1 MKVSFN
7 QPAFVPWGGFFAR
20 LMSSDKM
27 VLLDETILA
36 RGFTYVNRNRIKG
49 PEGEVW
55 ITVPLK
61 RKGRGQQKIK
71 DLEIH
76 EKERWAKKFLLTL
89 KHYYGKSIYFEPVFA
104 DIRAAME
111 GPGENF
117 LPLALALLDILKRGF
132 GIETEM
138 ILQSHVGIAGQGT
151 ALLVSIAKELGAEEV
166 ILPYFSEKAVDCSRF
181 RDENIRVKLLRYLPP
196 QYPQF
201 WGDFLM
207 NLSALDLIFCCG
219 RDGRTV
225 IEKGMRFYGSHEKT
239 AHKHQGQMGIYQP
252 MQRTLAP
259 RILRSLISSNA
270 LFTSSS
276 A

>member
-1 MKVSFN
+1 MRLSFN
-7 QPAFVPWGGFFAR
+7 QPVFIPWGGFFAR

-36 RGFTYVNRNRIKG
+36 RGFTYVNRNRLKG

-61 RKGRGQQKIK
+61 RRGRGRQKIK

-89 KHYYGKSIYFEPVFA
+89 KHYYGKSIYFEPVFG
-104 DIRAAME
+104 DIRRAVE
-111 GPGENF
+111 NSGENF
-117 LPLALALLDILKRGF
+117 LPLALALLDILKKGF
-132 GIETEM
+132 GIDREM
-138 ILQSHVGIAGQGT
+138 ILQSHVGIASRGT

-166 ILPYFSEKAVDCSRF
+166 ILPYFSEKAVDCARF
-181 RDENIRVKLLRYLPP
+181 RDEHIRVRLLRYLPSP
-196 QYPQF
+196 YPQF

-219 RDGRTV
+219 RDGRAV
-225 IEKGMRFYGSHEKT
+225 IEKGMRFYGL
-239 AHKHQGQMGIYQP
+239 P
-252 MQRTLAP
+252 
-259 RILRSLISSNA
+259 
-270 LFTSSS
+270 
-276 A
+276 